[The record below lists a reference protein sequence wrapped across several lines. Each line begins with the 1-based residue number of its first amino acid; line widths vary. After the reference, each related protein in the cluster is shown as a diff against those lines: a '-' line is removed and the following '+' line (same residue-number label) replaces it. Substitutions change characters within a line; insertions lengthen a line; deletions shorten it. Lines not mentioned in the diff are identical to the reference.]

1 MKRLIFVVLLFAG
14 FNSFGQIEVS
24 HNHFMIDSVGTTSV
38 QKVTITARRVPTYID
53 AIIYTASGNSS
64 TVRINDQSTVM
75 FDAAPIAADKL
86 RPLRIVNGVFWIK
99 LENADDVIHIFW

>member
-1 MKRLIFVVLLFAG
+1 MKNLILAALLFTG
-14 FNSFGQIEVS
+14 FYSFGQIEVT
-24 HNHFMIDSVGTTSV
+24 HNHFQIDSVGSTSV
-38 QKVTITARRVPTYID
+38 VKVTITARRVPTYID
-53 AIIYTASGNSS
+53 AFIYTASSNSS

-99 LENADDVIHIFW
+99 LENANDVIQIFW